1 MEDIILAEDLLEKIE
16 GLLRQLE
23 GVINSDFTMTEEL
36 LHQIKEDLESI
47 LSHD

>member
-1 MEDIILAEDLLEKIE
+1 MEDIFLAEELLEKIE
-16 GLLRQLE
+16 GMLRQLE
-23 GVINSDFTMTEEL
+23 DVVSSDLTMTEEL